1 MDEIKVKLN
10 YDPSKS
16 TSYSDLIKANAELV
30 KALIEAAVFI
40 ECFVDPDIEYI
51 GIEEGEKYRAIADK
65 FEMNGSESTDEVK

>member
-30 KALIEAAVFI
+30 KALREAADDLKEDGCI
-40 ECFVDPDIEYI
+40 DY
-51 GIEEGEKYRAIADK
+51 GGYLAIADK
-65 FEMNGSESTDEVK
+65 YEVK